1 MRGRRGVVA
10 GLVLA
15 VGVGVAG
22 LVGVVAGAAGS
33 SDGSALKAWG
43 FPSGLVGGGVVP
55 HITNARQLVLLG
67 RNFTATVTIRE
78 FIGLVI
84 LYTVFWPL
92 GLYLVFRYRVIQQVI
107 AGYRERPSP
116 SR

>member
-1 MRGRRGVVA
+1 MPVGAVPPNRLT
-10 GLVLA
+10 LV
-15 VGVGVAG
+15 
-22 LVGVVAGAAGS
+22 
-33 SDGSALKAWG
+33 
-43 FPSGLVGGGVVP
+43 
-55 HITNARQLVLLG
+55 RLG
-67 RNFTATVTIRE
+67 RHPTPGDVTIRE

>member
-1 MRGRRGVVA
+1 MR
-10 GLVLA
+10 
-15 VGVGVAG
+15 
-22 LVGVVAGAAGS
+22 
-33 SDGSALKAWG
+33 
-43 FPSGLVGGGVVP
+43 
-55 HITNARQLVLLG
+55 LG
-67 RNFTATVTIRE
+67 RHPTPGDVTIRE

-92 GLYLVFRYRVIQQVI
+92 GLYLLIRYRVIQQVV